1 MPAGPWIIEVV
12 NSTATMYPA
21 TVGEDGTLTKAS
33 QTCTPLTVGENNTLT
48 VEIPNQ
54 PWGYKLPDTGGAGT
68 TLYTVGGLL
77 ITTAA
82 VFLLYSHAKRRKGD
96 GKSS

>member
-1 MPAGPWIIEVV
+1 MIIYD
-12 NSTATMYPA
+12 TT
-21 TVGEDGTLTKAS
+21 TGEDGSISKSGAGTVCTKEEKDVAVYYDH
-33 QTCTPLTVGENNTLT
+33 TITNLVG
-48 VEIPNQ
+48 
-54 PWGYKLPDTGGAGT
+54 GYELPDTGGAGT